1 MDKEQKS
8 LIVGALIKKG
18 ITQKGLAEKIG
29 VTATSLGYVI
39 SGKSRSRRIEN
50 EITKITGYQFPPNAR
65 VPRYQEE
72 AS

>member
-1 MDKEQKS
+1 MDKEQKG
-8 LIVGALIKKG
+8 LILGALIKKG
-18 ITQKGLAEKIG
+18 ITQKELANQIG
-29 VTATSLGYVI
+29 VTAASLSYVI

-50 EITKITGYQFPPNAR
+50 EITKITGYKFPPTVR